1 MKEKPEEM
9 KMNLSKYH
17 IEFLKLI
24 DDNPMKVFDA
34 LSERDVLKP
43 LIWRDSI
50 GNGGKHGYR
59 GIAKKY
65 NLTENEARRILSNIK
80 NKIKNG

>member
-1 MKEKPEEM
+1 M
-9 KMNLSKYH
+9 KMNLSKQQLQ
-17 IEFLKLI
+17 FLKLM
-24 DDNPMKVFDA
+24 DDNPLKIFDA
-34 LSERDVLKP
+34 LSEIDVLKP

-59 GIAKKY
+59 GLAKKY
-65 NLTENEARRILSNIK
+65 NITENQARRILSNIK

>member
-1 MKEKPEEM
+1 M
-9 KMNLSKYH
+9 
-17 IEFLKLI
+17 
-24 DDNPMKVFDA
+24 DDNPLKIFDA
-34 LSERDVLKP
+34 LSEIDVLKP

-59 GIAKKY
+59 GLAKKY
-65 NLTENEARRILSNIK
+65 NITENQARRILSNIK